1 MPSFDRPLPIRELAR
16 GHCLSVANADRLIR
30 DGEMLLSSGRF
41 LSAINEFRLAV
52 EELAKAHLMTQPST
66 LRSTDADKWKWFW
79 SAFDD
84 HREKLRIIE
93 NEFHWDRYQDKNE
106 FNRRVSFLRTA
117 REKSI
122 YVDFDRS
129 RNVFSSPEDYFVDA
143 ANLASLDHQY
153 VTKIYAMFTLSGMPT
168 VQTMEDVYDRY
179 NRQFNGMP
187 DHDE

>member
-30 DGEMLLSSGRF
+30 DGEILLNLGRY

-52 EELAKAHLMTQPST
+52 EELAKAHLMTQASKF
-66 LRSTDADKWKWFW
+66 RSSDAEKWKWFW
-79 SAFDD
+79 KAFDD

-93 NEFHWDRYQDKNE
+93 YEFHWDGYQDKNE

-129 RNVFSSPEDYFVDA
+129 QNVFSSPEGYFDDA
-143 ANLASLDHQY
+143 AKLAILDHEY
-153 VTKIYAMFTLSGMPT
+153 VIKIYAMFTLSGMPT
-168 VQTMEDVYDRY
+168 VQTMENVYSMY
-179 NRQFNGMP
+179 NQHANSMP
-187 DHDE
+187 DQD